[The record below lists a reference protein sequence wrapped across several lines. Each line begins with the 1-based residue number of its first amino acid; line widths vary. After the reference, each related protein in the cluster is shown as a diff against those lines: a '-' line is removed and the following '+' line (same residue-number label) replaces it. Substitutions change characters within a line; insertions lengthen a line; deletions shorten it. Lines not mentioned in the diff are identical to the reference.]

1 MGLLSKVKG
10 KINYL
15 RREIVLLG
23 CRSENVNV
31 PLLQEKFTYLEVNQ
45 IQQLKGL
52 TFQYD
57 SEDYQNRFSQNH
69 VFCCWQNENVIIS
82 YGWLNPNEKHYLGE
96 LALEMSL
103 ENKIEVLY
111 DFFTAEAYRGKGLY
125 PALLQKM
132 CLRNT
137 KPKLIYAFS
146 DNYSSIRGIEKAGF
160 QSLGKIKGY
169 NKKIYQLL
177 VKKLWQK

>member
-15 RREIVLLG
+15 LREIVLLG
-23 CRSENVNV
+23 CRPENIDNQ
-31 PLLQEKFTYLEVNQ
+31 LFQEEFTYIEVSQ
-45 IQQLKGL
+45 VEKLKEL

-57 SEDYQNRFSQNH
+57 SEDYQNRFLQKH
-69 VFCCWQNENVIIS
+69 ILCCWKKENVIIS
-82 YGWLNPNEKHYLGE
+82 YGWLNPNERHYLGE
-96 LALEMSL
+96 LALEMNL

-125 PALLQKM
+125 PSLLQKM
-132 CLRNT
+132 CLRDS
-137 KPKLIYAFS
+137 KPKIIYAFS
-146 DNYSSIRGIEKAGF
+146 DNFSSIRGIEKAGF
-160 QSLGKIKGY
+160 QFLGKLKGY
-169 NKKIYQLL
+169 NKKSYQLL